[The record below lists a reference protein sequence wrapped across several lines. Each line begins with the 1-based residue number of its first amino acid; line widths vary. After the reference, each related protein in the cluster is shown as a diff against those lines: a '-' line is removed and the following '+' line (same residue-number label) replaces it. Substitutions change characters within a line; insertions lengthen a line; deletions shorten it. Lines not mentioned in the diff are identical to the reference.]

1 MFDSEIIEEFIKK
14 VTKLPSIS
22 KKTAEKIVYWIF
34 EQDYQTVGLLANSF
48 KQIKEEIMLC
58 EFCSRPKEKNECSIC
73 GDINREN
80 KLLIIESLQ
89 ILEKFEKGNFYKG
102 KYFVFNKKLN
112 TQNDINNNSELIAK
126 LIDHAK
132 NFNEVILGISPNLE
146 GEIVSAVLK
155 GFLESHNINVTQIAI
170 GVPIGASVDY
180 IDQGTLNFS
189 LKNRK

>member
-14 VTKLPSIS
+14 ITKLPNIS

-48 KQIKEEIMLC
+48 KIIKEKIILC
-58 EFCSRPKEKNECSIC
+58 EFCFRPKEEAECIIC
-73 GDINREN
+73 NDPNREN
-80 KLLIIESLQ
+80 TLLVIENLQ
-89 ILEKFEKGNFYKG
+89 ILDKIEKGEFYKG

-112 TQNDINNNSELIAK
+112 TQNEINENSDLIAK
-126 LIDHAK
+126 LINHSK

-146 GEIVSAVLK
+146 GEIVSTVLK
-155 GFLESHNINVTQIAI
+155 GFLESNNINVTQIAI
-170 GVPIGASVDY
+170 GIPIGASVDY

>member
-14 VTKLPSIS
+14 ITKLPNIS

-48 KQIKEEIMLC
+48 KIIKEKIILC
-58 EFCSRPKEKNECSIC
+58 EFCSRPKEEAECIIC
-73 GDINREN
+73 NDPNREN
-80 KLLIIESLQ
+80 TLLVIENLQ
-89 ILEKFEKGNFYKG
+89 ILDKIEKGEFYKG

-112 TQNDINNNSELIAK
+112 TQNEINENSDLIAK
-126 LIDHAK
+126 LINHSK

-146 GEIVSAVLK
+146 GEIVSTVLK
-155 GFLESHNINVTQIAI
+155 GFLESNNINVTQIAI
-170 GVPIGASVDY
+170 GIPIGASVDY

>member
-14 VTKLPSIS
+14 ITKLPNIS

-48 KQIKEEIMLC
+48 KIVKEKISLC
-58 EFCSRPKEKNECSIC
+58 EFCSRPKDGLECSIC
-73 GDINREN
+73 NDSDREN
-80 KLLIIESLQ
+80 TLLVIENLQ
-89 ILEKFEKGNFYKG
+89 ILDKIEKGEFYKG

-112 TQNDINNNSELIAK
+112 TQNEINENSDLIAK
-126 LIDHAK
+126 LIEHSK

-146 GEIVSAVLK
+146 GEIVSTVLK
-155 GFLESHNINVTQIAI
+155 GFLESNNINVTQIAI
-170 GVPIGASVDY
+170 GIPIGASVDY